1 MVAQPRPEFH
11 FFCWC
16 SGLVGAV
23 IGGAKFWF
31 GGAGNFFLWKCM
43 LLSHFHASDSKEYAE
58 ASGAFSCSARGL
70 CSRDGILVLSQRCHL
85 ASFPEI
91 LLRVKKCFLR
101 SDPTLVACP
110 KETARILHF

>member
-1 MVAQPRPEFH
+1 
-11 FFCWC
+11 
-16 SGLVGAV
+16 
-23 IGGAKFWF
+23 
-31 GGAGNFFLWKCM
+31 M

-101 SDPTLVACP
+101 SDTTLVACP